1 MRFFPA
7 SILAISVMT
16 HVVTGEV
23 FTDEVIKIGD
33 TNCTCSLVFTVRND
47 RVDRRQSRVS
57 CQEDCVG
64 ISGLIQLTSKDTG
77 NMYQFKVRAKK
88 GKSVLIRPRITVNI
102 QDNGLFE
109 GDMLLTIDQLQKL
122 NESLIS
128 GSMEGFKTMKS
139 HKNAKVDINTRW
151 PDKTLVYQLNLDP
164 TNNALVR
171 NTLDQLQR
179 KLEKNQG
186 RDSCVKFKESNS
198 GPRVKVADRGK
209 CSSGVGYLGSRRL
222 SLASG
227 CMDTGI
233 IEHEFLHALGIFHTQ
248 SRWDRHQYVDIIWD
262 NIESEDAKKNFKQYD
277 SSMVTHYNLPYDYK
291 SVMHYGSNYFGIKDP
306 ITNIR
311 KTTIKTNDT
320 SKQGLIGQRI
330 GVSNLDIE
338 LVRRMY
344 DCDCPYTDTPT
355 YTSFCEDWARVG
367 LCKGVYVDWM
377 TTNCKKTCLCK
388 PADCPYTDTRTDCP
402 NRASKEECINNKD
415 FMATNCPKSCLCS

>member
-1 MRFFPA
+1 
-7 SILAISVMT
+7 
-16 HVVTGEV
+16 
-23 FTDEVIKIGD
+23 
-33 TNCTCSLVFTVRND
+33 
-47 RVDRRQSRVS
+47 
-57 CQEDCVG
+57 
-64 ISGLIQLTSKDTG
+64 
-77 NMYQFKVRAKK
+77 
-88 GKSVLIRPRITVNI
+88 
-102 QDNGLFE
+102 
-109 GDMLLTIDQLQKL
+109 
-122 NESLIS
+122 
-128 GSMEGFKTMKS
+128 MEGFKTMKS

-164 TNNALVR
+164 TNNAIVR

-227 CMDTGI
+227 CMSPGI

-248 SRWDRHQYVDIIWD
+248 SRWDRHQYVDIIPG
-262 NIESEDAKKNFKQYD
+262 NIEPGKEDNFKQYT

-291 SVMHYGSNYFGIKDP
+291 SVMHYGSNDFGIKDP

-311 KTTIKTNDT
+311 KTTIKTKDS
-320 SKQGLIGQRI
+320 SKQDLIGQRI

-344 DCDCPYTDTPT
+344 DCGKL
-355 YTSFCEDWARVG
+355 FV
-367 LCKGVYVDWM
+367 LK
-377 TTNCKKTCLCK
+377 L
-388 PADCPYTDTRTDCP
+388 
-402 NRASKEECINNKD
+402 I
-415 FMATNCPKSCLCS
+415 CSII